1 MSSFNEELGR
11 RPYGDEPLSPVALE
25 ARRELALDRLTE
37 AFASDLVTM
46 EDYEARVSEIQN
58 ADRPGAIDAAV
69 ADLPQVR
76 PRDDAK
82 GRGAARRGNRGSA
95 RDGAGES
102 RSLSYRN
109 AIDPRLR
116 GEESV
121 ACILGNRNLQGDFL
135 SGDRIGSFTVLGNTS
150 IDLRDTALPP
160 GALRIDAFCVM
171 GNLKVIVPHGL
182 PVKMNSLPI
191 LGDSHVARDVERR
204 IERGMPHVVVNG
216 FAIMGNLV
224 VVAQD

>member
-25 ARRELALDRLTE
+25 ARRELALDRLTD

-76 PRDDAK
+76 PQGGSRD
-82 GRGAARRGNRGSA
+82 RGAARRGNG
-95 RDGAGES
+95 RDAGRES

-135 SGDRIGSFTVLGNTS
+135 SGDKIGSFTVLGNTS

-191 LGDSHVARDVERR
+191 LGDSHVARDVERHV
-204 IERGMPHVVVNG
+204 ERGMPHVVVNG
-216 FAIMGNLV
+216 FAVMGNLV

>member
-46 EDYEARVSEIQN
+46 EDYEARVSEVQN

-76 PRDDAK
+76 PRDDSK
-82 GRGAARRGNRGSA
+82 DRDAARRGSGR
-95 RDGAGES
+95 GAGRES

-135 SGDRIGSFTVLGNTS
+135 SGDKIGSFTVLGNTS

-204 IERGMPHVVVNG
+204 VERGLPHVVVNG

>member
-46 EDYEARVSEIQN
+46 EDYEARVSEVQN

-69 ADLPQVR
+69 ADLPQVK

-82 GRGAARRGNRGSA
+82 GRGAAKRGSG
-95 RDGAGES
+95 RGSGS
-102 RSLSYRN
+102 RSLAYRN

-116 GEESV
+116 GEENV

-182 PVKMNSLPI
+182 PVKMNSLPV
-191 LGDSHVARDVERR
+191 LGDSHIARDVERR
-204 IERGMPHVVVNG
+204 VERGMPHVVVNG

>member
-46 EDYEARVSEIQN
+46 EDYEARVSEVQN

-82 GRGAARRGNRGSA
+82 GRGASRHGKG
-95 RDGAGES
+95 RDAGRES
-102 RSLSYRN
+102 RSLAYRN

-121 ACILGNRNLQGDFL
+121 ACILGDRSLQGDFL
-135 SGDRIGSFTVLGNTS
+135 SGDRIESFTLLGNTS

-160 GALRIDAFCVM
+160 GALRINAFCVL

-182 PVKMNSLPI
+182 PVKMDSLPI
-191 LGDSHVARDVERR
+191 LGESHIARDVERR

-216 FAIMGNLV
+216 FAILGNLV

>member
-58 ADRPGAIDAAV
+58 ADHPGAIDAAV
-69 ADLPQVR
+69 AGLPQVR
-76 PRDDAK
+76 PQGDTKD
-82 GRGAARRGNRGSA
+82 RGPARRGKGHESGR
-95 RDGAGES
+95 ES
-102 RSLSYRN
+102 RSLAYCN

-116 GEESV
+116 GGENVS
-121 ACILGNRNLQGDFL
+121 CILGNRNLQGDFL
-135 SGDRIGSFTVLGNTS
+135 SGDRIESFTVLGTTS

-160 GALRIDAFCVM
+160 GALKINAFCVL

-182 PVKMNSLPI
+182 PVKMDSLP
-191 LGDSHVARDVERR
+191 LFGDSHIARDVERR
-204 IERGMPHVVVNG
+204 VERGLPHVVVNG
-216 FAIMGNLV
+216 FTILGNLV

>member
-76 PRDDAK
+76 PRDATK
-82 GRGAARRGNRGSA
+82 GHGAARRGSGREN
-95 RDGAGES
+95 
-102 RSLSYRN
+102 RSLAYRN

-135 SGDRIGSFTVLGNTS
+135 SGDKIGSFTVLGTTS

-160 GALRIDAFCVM
+160 GALRIDAFCVL

-182 PVKMNSLPI
+182 PVRMNSLPI
-191 LGDSHVARDVERR
+191 LGDSHIARDVERR
-204 IERGMPHVVVNG
+204 VERDMPHVVVNG
-216 FAIMGNLV
+216 FAVLGNLV

>member
-46 EDYEARVSEIQN
+46 EDYEARVSKVQN

-69 ADLPQVR
+69 SDLPQVR
-76 PRDDAK
+76 PRGGAK
-82 GRGAARRGNRGSA
+82 DRDAARRGTGR
-95 RDGAGES
+95 ES

-135 SGDRIGSFTVLGNTS
+135 SGDKIGSFTVLGNTC

-160 GALRIDAFCVM
+160 CALRIDAFCVM

-204 IERGMPHVVVNG
+204 VERNMPHVVVNG
-216 FAIMGNLV
+216 FAVMGNLV